1 MHIIKKTIYFLVTF
15 AIIIK
20 VIFLLAAI
28 LFYVNQT
35 LKINMDDNLLLN
47 AIKLKDKSEFIY
59 QITVA
64 LLIII
69 IFNPWYNN
77 MRFISKEITILFF
90 IFGIIII
97 ISADWNNFFIKKYIA
112 KIDRFSEVLTKK
124 KN

>member
-28 LFYVNQT
+28 LYYVNQT

-47 AIKLKDKSEFIY
+47 VMKLKNSSEFIY
-59 QITVA
+59 QITIA

-77 MRFISKEITILFF
+77 MKFISKEIIILFF

-97 ISADWNNFFIKKYIA
+97 ISADWNHFFIKNK
-112 KIDRFSEVLTKK
+112 FSLEYR
-124 KN
+124 N

>member
-1 MHIIKKTIYFLVTF
+1 MHIIKKTIYFLVTL

-20 VIFLLAAI
+20 VVFLLSAI
-28 LFYVNQT
+28 LYYINKK
-35 LKINMDDNLLLN
+35 LKINIDDNLLLN
-47 AIKLKDKSEFIY
+47 VMKIKDNSEFIY
-59 QITVA
+59 QITIA

-77 MRFISKEITILFF
+77 MRFISKEIIILFF

-97 ISADWNNFFIKKYIA
+97 ISADWNHF
-112 KIDRFSEVLTKK
+112 LMK

>member
-1 MHIIKKTIYFLVTF
+1 MHIIKKTIYFLVTL

-20 VIFLLAAI
+20 VVFLLAAI
-28 LFYVNQT
+28 LYYINQT
-35 LKINMDDNLLLN
+35 LKINMDDKLLLN
-47 AIKLKDKSEFIY
+47 VMKIKDNSEFIY
-59 QITVA
+59 QITIA

-77 MRFISKEITILFF
+77 MRFISKEIMILFF

-97 ISADWNNFFIKKYIA
+97 ISADWNHFFLK
-112 KIDRFSEVLTKK
+112 DLK